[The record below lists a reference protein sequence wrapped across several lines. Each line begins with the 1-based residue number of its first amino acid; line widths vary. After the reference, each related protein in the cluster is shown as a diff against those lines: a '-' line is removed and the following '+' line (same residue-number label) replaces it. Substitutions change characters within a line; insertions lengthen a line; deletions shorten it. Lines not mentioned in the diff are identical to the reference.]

1 MFKIFICVLAS
12 LSAILIGYYLAR
24 KIINIIKNYFQK
36 RKEMKKNEVILD
48 KTELEA
54 MSFEEKLFLQYKE
67 SCLELLKKQM
77 QAAKIVDAM
86 QDIIADY
93 KTQAKKCK
101 ELYNNTNDVKY
112 KNKAYFFLQEID
124 NSENLI
130 ELAKTT
136 ISDCKIK
143 IDSAEIEYKA
153 IMSKIR
159 IKQFE
164 YKLIGE
170 GNNSIELMDKSE
182 YESILSEYTKKIDV
196 KKIDAKVDEAIE
208 KQKALSA
215 VSEPVFKLDELEKT
229 YAEKF
234 ELI

>member
-1 MFKIFICVLAS
+1 MFKIFLCVIAS

-24 KIINIIKNYFQK
+24 KIINVSKDYFQK

-48 KTELEA
+48 KTEVETL
-54 MSFEEKLFLQYKE
+54 SFEEKLFLQYKE

-101 ELYNNTNDVKY
+101 ELYNNTTDVKY

-215 VSEPVFKLDELEKT
+215 ASEPVFKLDELEKT